1 MAATEMGVQPA
12 EGIAIIYALR
22 PVLEAGREH
31 DPYFEQLIS
40 CDPGELDF
48 DGE

>member
-1 MAATEMGVQPA
+1 MAATEMGVKPA
-12 EGIAIIYALR
+12 EGMAIIYALR

>member
-1 MAATEMGVQPA
+1 MGVQPA
-12 EGIAIIYALR
+12 EGMGIIYALR

-40 CDPGELDF
+40 CNPDALVF